1 MTKFCRKTLNFW
13 ARSPPDIKH
22 VQGITNNRKMPMN
35 RNEQALRPN
44 PAHPLR
50 NKFEVLTEILH
61 TLCMSLTNA
70 LDKRSKIK
78 TWQSLIKHKV
88 LNKNQNC
95 SITLLG

>member
-35 RNEQALRPN
+35 RNGQALYPQ

-50 NKFEVLTEILH
+50 SKFEVLTETLH
-61 TLCMSLTNA
+61 IFCMSFTKA
-70 LDKRSKIK
+70 LDKHIQIK
-78 TWQSLIKHKV
+78 NIAKF
-88 LNKNQNC
+88 NKA
-95 SITLLG
+95 